1 LVLAGCWA
9 ACWVVTTSEKGAP
22 AGKVSSPADA
32 IPAMKLFLD
41 SFWRAAAYLFMP
53 RVLVL
58 SLLPL
63 LLIGGG
69 GLALAYFYWG
79 PAVGA
84 VRGLLESWFL
94 TEALLHWL
102 DAHAGASFR
111 AVMAPAVVVL
121 LTVPVVVLLS
131 LLVVAVSM
139 TPMMVGMVSRRR
151 FPGLEH
157 KRGGSFFQGFFWALV
172 CTIAALVALVLTA
185 PMWLIPPLGL
195 LIPPLIWGWL
205 ATKVMSFD
213 ALAEHASREERRA
226 LLDEHRWPL
235 LLIGVLSG
243 YVGAAP
249 SLVWAFGA
257 FVLIMAPFVI
267 AVSVWLYTMA
277 FAFSSLWFV
286 HYCLAALQR
295 MRALEADKI
304 AQADAAAQSQ
314 VVDTEA
320 KEVPPAAEETPMV
333 VSAAFPPALPPQ

>member
-1 LVLAGCWA
+1 
-9 ACWVVTTSEKGAP
+9 
-22 AGKVSSPADA
+22 
-32 IPAMKLFLD
+32 MKLFLD

-63 LLIGGG
+63 LLLGGG
-69 GLALAYFYWG
+69 CLALAYFYWG

-121 LTVPVVVLLS
+121 ITVPVVVLLS

-139 TPMMVGMVSRRR
+139 TPMMVGMVAQRR
-151 FPGLEH
+151 FPTLERR
-157 KRGGSFFQGFFWALV
+157 RGGSFLQGFVWALV
-172 CTIAALVALVLTA
+172 CTMAALLALALTA

-205 ATKVMSFD
+205 ATRVMSFD

-226 LLDEHRWPL
+226 LMDEHRWPL

-286 HYCLAALQR
+286 HYSLAALHK
-295 MRALEADKI
+295 MRTKEADKA
-304 AQADAAAQSQ
+304 AQADGGVRTG
-314 VVDTEA
+314 VVDTVA
-320 KEVPPAAEETPMV
+320 KEMPPSVVEEDVPVLP
-333 VSAAFPPALPPQ
+333 SAVPPALPPQ